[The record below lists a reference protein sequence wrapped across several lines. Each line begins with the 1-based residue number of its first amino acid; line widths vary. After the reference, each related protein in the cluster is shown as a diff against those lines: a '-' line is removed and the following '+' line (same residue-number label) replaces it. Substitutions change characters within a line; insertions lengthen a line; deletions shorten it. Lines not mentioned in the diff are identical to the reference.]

1 MKPAVTGNDILRFFL
16 ELAAFAAFALWGA
29 QYNIACA
36 IAWFVVPAAL
46 WGVFRMRD
54 DGGPPVVEVGGRVR
68 LVLEAAV
75 FGGATYG
82 LVAAGRPAWAIGFA
96 AITVVHYAIGHA
108 RLRRM
113 LA

>member
-1 MKPAVTGNDILRFFL
+1 MVKPNDILRFFL
-16 ELAAFAAFALWGA
+16 ELAALAAFALWGA

-36 IAWFVVPAAL
+36 IGFFVVPAAL

-54 DGGPPVVEVGGRVR
+54 DGGPPVVEVSGRLR

-75 FGGATYG
+75 FGGATYA
-82 LVAAGRPAWAIGFA
+82 LVAAGRPTWAIAFA
-96 AITVVHYAIGHA
+96 TITVVHYAFGHA

-113 LA
+113 IG

>member
-1 MKPAVTGNDILRFFL
+1 MKPPLSANDILRFFL

-36 IAWFVVPAAL
+36 IGFFVVPAAL

-54 DGGPPVVEVGGRVR
+54 DGGPPVIEVSGRLR

-75 FGGATYG
+75 FGGATYA
-82 LVAAGRPAWAIGFA
+82 LVAAGRPAWAIGFS
-96 AITVVHYAIGHA
+96 AITLVHYAIGHA

-113 LA
+113 IG

>member
-1 MKPAVTGNDILRFFL
+1 MTANDLLRFVL

-29 QYNIACA
+29 QYNLACA
-36 IAWFVVPAAL
+36 IVWCVVPAAL

-54 DGGPPVVEVGGRVR
+54 DGGPPVIEIGGRLR

-82 LVAAGRPAWAIGFA
+82 LVAAGRATWAFALA
-96 AITVVHYAIGHA
+96 AITLVHYAFGHA
-108 RLRRM
+108 RVKRM
-113 LA
+113 IT

>member
-1 MKPAVTGNDILRFFL
+1 MVKPNDILRFFL
-16 ELAAFAAFALWGA
+16 ELAALAAFALWGA

-36 IAWFVVPAAL
+36 IVWFVVPAAL

-54 DGGPPVVEVGGRVR
+54 DGGPPVVEVSGRVR

-75 FGGATYG
+75 FGGATYA
-82 LVAAGRPAWAIGFA
+82 LVAAGRPTWAIGFA
-96 AITVVHYAIGHA
+96 GITVVHYAFGHA

-113 LA
+113 IG

>member
-36 IAWFVVPAAL
+36 IAWCVVPAAL

-54 DGGPPVVEVGGRVR
+54 DGGPPVVEVGGLVR
-68 LVLEAAV
+68 L
-75 FGGATYG
+75 
-82 LVAAGRPAWAIGFA
+82 
-96 AITVVHYAIGHA
+96 
-108 RLRRM
+108 
-113 LA
+113 